1 MRNDMRRSIS
11 MNMRKLPN
19 RRSYPAE
26 CTPHEIHVGHR
37 DKSVRST
44 MAGKQ
49 LRKYS
54 DAPTCICGRILPA
67 VRVNYILSTIAKLVN
82 A

>member
-1 MRNDMRRSIS
+1 

-26 CTPHEIHVGHR
+26 CVSSRTKYMSVAET
-37 DKSVRST
+37 VRST
-44 MAGKQ
+44 AARKQ
-49 LRKYS
+49 LRKYNN
-54 DAPTCICGRILPA
+54 APTCIRGHILSA
-67 VRVNYILSTIAKLVN
+67 VRVNCILSDITKLVN